1 MTVKATDADDPTT
14 QNGMIGYKLLNGTD
28 LFNIN
33 NNGLQLETLGHKSY
47 LSIYLS
53 ILINKQIV
61 LQFKVTFILF

>member
-33 NNGLQLETLGHKSY
+33 NKGLQLDTLGS
-47 LSIYLS
+47 
-53 ILINKQIV
+53 
-61 LQFKVTFILF
+61 